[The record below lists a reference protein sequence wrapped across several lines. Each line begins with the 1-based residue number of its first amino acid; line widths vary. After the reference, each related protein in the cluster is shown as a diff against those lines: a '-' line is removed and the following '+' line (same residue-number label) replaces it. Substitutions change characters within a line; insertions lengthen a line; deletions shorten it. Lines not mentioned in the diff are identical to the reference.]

1 MQTILYFLQ
10 DGLVYLLAFVLL
22 LGILVFVHELGHFM
36 VARWCG
42 VRVEVFSLGF
52 GKKIWK
58 TVRGDTTYAVSII
71 PLGGYVK
78 MYGDQPGQDVPEEDK
93 KVSFTHKSVWQR
105 IAIVLAGPLMNFF
118 FAIVIFG
125 VVAMIGLDYRGP
137 VLGDIET
144 STAAFEAGFRSGDR
158 IVSVGG
164 QSVTTFDQVSKE
176 MNKAIGSA
184 LTFSVQRE
192 GGSPVELSVPI
203 RGIENP
209 NPLSLDET
217 IGDIDGLTTMARASV
232 VGVPEQSTL
241 WTLGLRT
248 GDLITKI
255 NDKKISRWT
264 ELEHAL
270 ASANPGSP
278 LQFSI
283 DRGEGPQKQS
293 MDLTLAGTGHP
304 LSTAFLRLEKT
315 DLYLDKVVSDSPAQ
329 KAGLA
334 EGDRLVSINGH
345 TLNRWEEVLE
355 RIKGYSGEGGVEIQY
370 MRGANL
376 QTTKV
381 TPLVTSQ
388 INAFGGEDKRYTIG
402 IMPLIRIAM
411 PEIVTIS
418 TANPLQAV
426 ATGVEQTWDFSVIT
440 VLSFVRLFQSKIS
453 PKTIGGVLSIGQAAG
468 ETMKLGISKFLTM
481 MAIISVNLFVLNLLP
496 IPVLD
501 GGHLVFYTI
510 EAVKG
515 SPLSLRKMEM
525 AQQVGMFL
533 LMGLMVF
540 ALFNDV
546 TRLFFGKI

>member
-10 DGLVYLLAFVLL
+10 DGLVYLIAFVLL

-52 GKKIWK
+52 GKKIWT
-58 TVRGDTTYAVSII
+58 TVRGDTTYAVSVV

-78 MYGDQPGQDVPEEDK
+78 MYGDQPGQEVPEEDK
-93 KVSFTHKSVWQR
+93 KVSFTHKNVWQR

-118 FAIVIFG
+118 FAILVFG
-125 VVAMIGLDYRGP
+125 IVAMAGIDYRGP
-137 VLGDIET
+137 VVGDIEPGT
-144 STAAFEAGFRSGDR
+144 QAFESGFRSGDR

-164 QSVTTFDQVSKE
+164 EAVTTFDQIAKK
-176 MNKAIGSA
+176 MNKAIGSE
-184 LTFSVQRE
+184 LTFTVQRE
-192 GGSPVELSVPI
+192 GGSPIEISAAI

-209 NPLSLDET
+209 NPLSLDEV
-217 IGDIDGLTTMARASV
+217 IGDVDGLSTMARASV
-232 VGVPEQSTL
+232 VGVPENSTV
-241 WTLGLRT
+241 WALGLRT
-248 GDLITKI
+248 GDRITKI
-255 NDKKISRWT
+255 NDQQISRWT
-264 ELEHAL
+264 ELEHSL
-270 ASANPGSP
+270 AIANPNAP
-278 LQFSI
+278 VQITLE
-283 DRGEGPQKQS
+283 RGEGPQKQN

-304 LSTAFLRLEKT
+304 VSAAFLRIEKT
-315 DLYLDKVVSDSPAQ
+315 DLYLDKVVPDSPAA
-329 KAGLA
+329 KAGLKD
-334 EGDRLVSINGH
+334 GDRLVSINGYAL
-345 TLNRWEEVLE
+345 TKWEEVLE
-355 RIKGYSGEGGVEIQY
+355 RIKGYDGENGVAIEFA
-370 MRGANL
+370 REGEL

-381 TPLVTSQ
+381 VPLVTSQ
-388 INAFGGEDKRYTIG
+388 VNAFGAEDKRYTIG
-402 IMPLIRIAM
+402 IIPLIRIAM
-411 PEIVTIS
+411 PDIVSVQTM
-418 TANPLQAV
+418 NPIA
-426 ATGVEQTWDFSVIT
+426 AIGTGIQQTWDFSVIT

-453 PKTIGGVLSIGQAAG
+453 PKTLGGVLSIGQAAG
-468 ETMKLGISKFLTM
+468 ETMKMGFTKFLTM